1 MNKLVRME
9 YEAPVVETW
18 ELRIEGIVCVSA
30 KNDST
35 YHGFNQKSDG
45 SYENEEQW

>member
-18 ELRIEGIVCVSA
+18 ELRIEGIVCVS
-30 KNDST
+30 
-35 YHGFNQKSDG
+35 YHGFNDNGKED
-45 SYENEEQW
+45 EEEW